1 MARPAL
7 DLSQLTP
14 EEKLD
19 LIGELWDSLDDTD
32 VTLSPEQQH
41 ELTSRLDRLEREGV
55 SGSPWHEVEARI
67 RRQ

>member
-7 DLSQLTP
+7 DLSRLTP
-14 EEKLD
+14 DEKLD

-32 VTLSPEQQH
+32 ITLSPEQQQ
-41 ELTSRLDRLEREGV
+41 ELSSRLGRLDREGV

>member
-14 EEKLD
+14 DEKLD

-32 VTLSPEQQH
+32 ITLSPEQQH
-41 ELTSRLDRLEREGV
+41 ELTSRLSRLERDGV